1 MTRLKLYTTKQIEE
15 LNRPT
20 ELEAAATKLQKM
32 EGSRDIWRCLFW
44 LLVALEIFKWITE
57 P

>member
-1 MTRLKLYTTKQIEE
+1 MTRLKLYTQKQIEE

-44 LLVALEIFKWITE
+44 LLVALELFKWITE
-57 P
+57 